1 MNPRE
6 SALPRPVAMR
16 LAAAE
21 YDRCAELFRSLTAA
35 QWAAPTDCPA
45 WDTEIP
51 Y

>member
-16 LAAAE
+16 LAGAE
-21 YDRCAELFRSLTAA
+21 YDRCTEMFRSLTSAS
-35 QWAAPTDCPA
+35 TIVD
-45 WDTEIP
+45 DLLNTEVP